1 MASVS
6 KLAAAAARI
15 PSSTPSTQTFRGCRA
30 ESSSLPSLFPFLRVR
45 KACSSA
51 QQNAPHVSSARTV
64 AHALSKLIPGSG
76 KGSGHRYPGPS
87 RFVSRT
93 KAQAVSPPGSPQF
106 QDWGEPVCSLKFV
119 VTRSKLESHLP
130 GKEEEAEI
138 ATGESDLVST
148 TKRHEESTAGGQVQ
162 ESDREWQTLVGG
174 WRGGGKPH

>member
-64 AHALSKLIPGSG
+64 ARALSKLIDPWQWKG
-76 KGSGHRYPGPS
+76 KWPPL
-87 RFVSRT
+87 SRT
-93 KAQAVSPPGSPQF
+93 FKICLQDKSTSCVPPWFSPVPGLGRTSVFPQICCHPIKTGIPFARKRRGSRNSHWGVRPCVHHKA
-106 QDWGEPVCSLKFV
+106 
-119 VTRSKLESHLP
+119 T
-130 GKEEEAEI
+130 
-138 ATGESDLVST
+138 
-148 TKRHEESTAGGQVQ
+148 
-162 ESDREWQTLVGG
+162 
-174 WRGGGKPH
+174 